1 MPGIMAAATAGGYQ
15 ERIAQLSNPGL
26 LLDWGN
32 TGCYA
37 GTGTTFTNLGSTG
50 TTNNGTLV
58 NGPVYSSAFGG
69 IMTVDGT
76 DDHIQLNN
84 IFTLPRAAGTMMV
97 WLRTHLAASRP
108 FMSFHPNAFQQ
119 FINFGGTGGVDRG
132 ETNTNCNNWNA
143 NSGANTFGAY
153 TNIWT
158 CLIARTN
165 SNLVT
170 WFERG
175 INQDTG
181 SYGAINCS
189 SGASTIMQADVG
201 FSMFGESTTY
211 DGHFDGDYGVIAMW
225 NTNLSDHQC
234 LEAFGVY
241 RHRYGV

>member
-58 NGPVYSSAFGG
+58 NGPVYSGAFGG

-84 IFTLPRAAGTMMV
+84 TFTLPRAGGTMMV
-97 WLRTHLAASRP
+97 WLRTHLGDSRP
-108 FMSFHPNAFQQ
+108 FTSYNSNAYQQ
-119 FINFGGTGGVDRG
+119 FCNFGGTNGVDRG
-132 ETNTNCNNWNA
+132 ETNTNCNDWYA
-143 NSGANTFGAY
+143 SGGANDFGAY

-175 INQDTG
+175 TRQHGGTYNEISCGGGPASGMVADF
-181 SYGAINCS
+181 GA
-189 SGASTIMQADVG
+189 V
-201 FSMFGESTTY
+201 MFGESTTY

-234 LEAFGVY
+234 QEAFGVY